1 MATFVE
7 LPSDMVNEIIK
18 YMPWSNRIVN
28 KDFNRYIDEDNSRFL
43 KMKIDN
49 KTKTPFFNEEFL
61 LAEIPFADKI
71 KSLEITDCEDLI
83 DIKPLSKCTALIELD
98 LTDSYNV
105 KNIRPLTQC
114 LLLAKLNFTGLSGVE
129 ISPLSHCISLTDL
142 NMNECYW
149 TDKGVP
155 SALDSL
161 SKCTKLKKLDIG
173 CSDYPTIHDISA
185 LSGLSSMTDLSVC
198 TLADVSVLSKL
209 TSLENLSFIDSVNDI
224 SVLSTLKSLKTL
236 SIASEVLLDIS
247 PLSSLTALKTLEL
260 LTEHLTNILPL
271 KECKSLNKLILSNT
285 QNPIDISPI
294 ASQISDIHV
303 VKHYYPE
310 IN

>member
-18 YMPWSNRIVN
+18 YMPWSNRLVN

-61 LAEIPFADKI
+61 TAEIPFADKI

-83 DIKPLSKCTALIELD
+83 DIRPLSKCTALIELD
-98 LTDSYNV
+98 LSDSYNV
-105 KNIRPLTQC
+105 QNIRPLTHC

-149 TDKGVP
+149 TDNGVP

-173 CSDYPTIHDISA
+173 ILWPMVQDISA
-185 LSGLSSMTDLSVC
+185 LSGLSSLTDLNAC

-209 TSLENLSFIDSVNDI
+209 TSLENLSFIDAVNDI

-236 SIASEVLLDIS
+236 SIASEVLQDIS

-260 LTEHLTNILPL
+260 LTDHITNILPL
-271 KECKSLNKLILSNT
+271 KECKSLNKLILSNS